1 MHKRAVASVVL
12 LLLVVAATVGILIAR
27 GGDPVTP
34 PTQSPTVAPVPG
46 TLLVQ
51 LRDPT
56 LLASGSVLLG
66 VRQDERLDQ
75 LWWTSQWWIDQIGIQ
90 EVSAAELGRKP
101 VPYVM
106 QTVQNQIGVPVDDAW
121 VLDRLAFAGLVD
133 AVGGVR
139 VDMPS
144 AAVYLTEAGTPA
156 MIPAGVQSLSG
167 AQAVDFVLDTSLT
180 DETARMNRFR
190 AVWDQ
195 ILRRFPTDVDKART
209 LVVSLG
215 ALSKATMPTEELAVY
230 LSDAHTLLV
239 RGASAHATIRL
250 DEQNAVRVRPPQGV
264 REAYAMDPIA
274 TSERI
279 AALFEG
285 YPALDEPV
293 ARVQAVTVRDDAVE
307 QLRADLLRQSWL
319 TAWGGRALAVTTS
332 ATVDP
337 SVPDAQTRA
346 LEEVMGVEASSGEV
360 PLAQAR
366 VAIAADSPAAV
377 GS

>member
-12 LLLVVAATVGILIAR
+12 LVLVVAATVGILITR
-27 GGDPVTP
+27 QQEPVQP
-34 PTQSPTVAPVPG
+34 PVQSPTTQAAPG

-66 VRQDERLDQ
+66 VRQGERLDQ
-75 LWWTSQWWIDQIGIQ
+75 LWWTAQWWIDQIGIQ

-106 QTVQNQIGVPVDDAW
+106 QTVQNQVGVPVDDAW

-139 VDMPS
+139 IDVEQQT
-144 AAVYLTEAGTPA
+144 VYLTDAGVPA
-156 MIPAGVQSLSG
+156 LIPAGLQVLSG
-167 AQAVDFVLDTSLT
+167 AQAADFVLDTSLT
-180 DETARMNRFR
+180 DETERMKRFQ

-215 ALSKATMPTEELAVY
+215 ALSKATMPTEELAVL
-230 LSDAHTLLV
+230 LSQAHDLRV
-239 RGASAHATIRL
+239 RGAYAETEVVL
-250 DEQNAVRVRPPQGV
+250 DQQNAVRIRPPQGV

-274 TSERI
+274 TGER
-279 AALFEG
+279 LNEVFEG
-285 YPALDEPV
+285 YPELEDPV
-293 ARVQAVTVRDDAVE
+293 ARIQAVTVRDEAVE
-307 QLRADLLRQSWL
+307 QLRTDLAQQSWL
-319 TAWGGRALAVTTS
+319 TAWGGRALTTVTS
-332 ATVDP
+332 VTVDP
-337 SVPDAQTRA
+337 SLPAPQVSA
-346 LEEVMGVEASSGEV
+346 LEDVVGVASTPGEV
-360 PLAQAR
+360 ALGQAR
-366 VAIAADSPAAV
+366 VALAAEDEEAV